1 VCRSQS
7 GTARVLQ
14 ILGLNKSTCNSCES
28 AREGILVDHRAAVDA
43 ATQSSAS
50 EDWDVV
56 GSDAE
61 DAPAGI
67 ASMGRSELSHTPER
81 SMLDDSF
88 STERLDRVPMFDTG
102 EPQYT
107 WGHGGGRP
115 PPTSHIYMAVL
126 ALSGNDEIHSHEVLF

>member
-1 VCRSQS
+1 
-7 GTARVLQ
+7 
-14 ILGLNKSTCNSCES
+14 
-28 AREGILVDHRAAVDA
+28 VDHRAAVDA
-43 ATQSSAS
+43 ATESSAS

-88 STERLDRVPMFDTG
+88 SIERLDRVPMFDTG

-126 ALSGNDEIHSHEVLF
+126 ALSGNDEIHSHEVLNSSFPTMCCCCMLEQLSPNCFFVVGFANAQRIW